1 MKVNRAAIRYS
12 KASLEY
18 AMEKNIADQ
27 VEKDFKVIL
36 SAVSDSNDL
45 REFLS
50 NPVLPSQLK
59 FKTIMKVFSSLNDET
74 KSIISLLSENR
85 RLDLLALVAENYI
98 ASYQKAQG
106 KITALVTSAIPLDE
120 LMRKEVLNKAKKI
133 TDFQVELKNKVDP
146 SIIGGFILNVGD
158 LQINASVTNQLEA
171 LSNTLTK
178 NKHIA

>member
-18 AMEKNIADQ
+18 AMEKNLADQ
-27 VEKDFKVIL
+27 VEEDFKVIL
-36 SAVSDSNDL
+36 STVSHSNDL

-74 KSIISLLSENR
+74 KSIISLLSKNR
-85 RLDLLALVAENYI
+85 RLNLLALVAENYI
-98 ASYQKAQG
+98 ASYQKAKG

-120 LMRKEVLNKAKKI
+120 LTIKEVLNKAKKM

-158 LQINASVTNQLEA
+158 LQINASVTNKLDV
-171 LSNTLTK
+171 LSNTLNK
-178 NKHIA
+178 NKQIT

>member
-27 VEKDFKVIL
+27 VEKDLKIIL
-36 SAVSDSNDL
+36 STVSDSNDL

-74 KSIISLLSENR
+74 KSIISLLSKNR
-85 RLDLLALVAENYI
+85 RLDLLAVVAENYI
-98 ASYQKAQG
+98 ISYQKVQG

-120 LMRKEVLNKAKKI
+120 LTIKEVLNKAKKM

-178 NKHIA
+178 NRHIA